1 MMKVYQFHVLFIWLL
16 FVLSNGA
23 GNNAARPA
31 VINIGALFDFNSTIG
46 KVAKIAVQEAVDD
59 INSDSSILNGSK
71 LKLIMRDSVCSGF
84 LGFIQAMQL
93 MEAEVLAIIGPQ
105 SSVVAHMAKLIA
117 SELQIPL
124 LSFAATDPTL
134 TPLNSPFFVRTT
146 ICDYYQMA
154 AISEMVDYYG
164 WREVVAVFDDDD
176 YGRNGVAALDD
187 ALADKLGRISYK
199 AAIPPSTNVS
209 RSDIMDIFVKIA
221 MLESRVII
229 LHVNPHSGRLI
240 FNVASYLGMIG
251 NGYVWIS
258 TDWLSSLIDSYSPL
272 PSGIMSSIQ
281 GFLILRPHTPDSS
294 RKRAFISRWK
304 NMDIDSLGLN
314 AFALYAYDSVS
325 MLAHAIDAFLN
336 QGGNISFSSDPRMN
350 SLNRSDQY
358 LQGMRIFD
366 GGQALLSNI
375 LQSNLTGL
383 TGPLKFNEDRSLVD
397 PAYEI
402 INVIGTGYR
411 QIGYWSSYS
420 GLSTISPESLY
431 SRPPN
436 RSSAN
441 QHLYPV
447 FWPDGSTTV
456 PRGWVFPNSGTQ
468 LKIGVPLRV
477 SFKEF
482 VSRVPGSRDSFKGFC
497 IDVFQ
502 AAVNLLSYPVPYEFV
517 AFGDGYKNPNYT
529 DLVNMIAAG
538 NFDAAV
544 GDIAIVTSRTRM
556 VDFTQPFASSGL
568 VVVAP
573 FKKLSSGPW
582 AFLQP
587 FSPLMWGVIVLSF
600 ITVGV
605 VVWILE
611 HRINDEFR
619 GSPARQ
625 CITILWFSFSTLTFS
640 HKENTL
646 SCLGR
651 MVVIIWLFV
660 VLILTSSYTASLT
673 SILTVQQLS
682 SPIKGIDSLIIGN
695 EQIGYQAG
703 SFAEMYLIEELN
715 ISKSRLVE
723 LNSPGEYAEALRV
736 GRIDALVDELPYVE
750 LFLSSQCDY
759 RIVGPEFT
767 RSGWGF
773 AFPRDSPL
781 APDMSTAILKLSENG
796 DLQRIHDKWLTTSSC
811 SQDNTEIES
820 SQLHLGSFL
829 GLFLLCGVACIVALC
844 IYFTRIC
851 HRFHRTSRTQ
861 VVSELQGSNSNLQR
875 LRTLISLIDEKKD
888 MSQTRK
894 KRREREED
902 SPFDDDDRDEECG
915 RSAKRNQSH
924 ISRDD
929 DTDSNL

>member
-1 MMKVYQFHVLFIWLL
+1 MNIYRFRVLFIYLL
-16 FVLSNGA
+16 FVVSNGA
-23 GNNAARPA
+23 GNDAARPA
-31 VINIGALFDFNSTIG
+31 VINVGALFNFNSSIG
-46 KVAKIAVQEAVDD
+46 KVAKIALQEAVNDV
-59 INSDSSILNGSK
+59 NSDSSVLHGTKLN
-71 LKLIMRDSVCSGF
+71 LIMKESVCSGF

-93 MEAEVLAIIGPQ
+93 MAKEVVAIIGPQ
-105 SSVVAHMAKLIA
+105 SSAVAHMVTLIA
-117 SELQIPL
+117 KELQTPL
-124 LSFAATDPTL
+124 LSFAATDATL
-134 TPLNSPFFVRTT
+134 TPLNSPFFVRAT
-146 ICDYYQMA
+146 ICDYYQMT
-154 AISEMVDYYG
+154 AISELVDYYG

-176 YGRNGVAALDD
+176 YGRNGIAALDD

-199 AAIPPSTNVS
+199 AAIPPTTSVT

-229 LHVNPHSGRLI
+229 LHVNSHSGRII

-251 NGYVWIS
+251 NGYAWIS
-258 TDWLSSLIDSYSPL
+258 TDWLSSLLDSYSPL
-272 PSGIMSSIQ
+272 PSDMINSMQ
-281 GFLILRPHTPDSS
+281 GFLVMRAHTRDSN
-294 RKRAFISRWK
+294 RKKAFASRWK
-304 NMDIDSLGLN
+304 SITGGSPGLN

-325 MLAHAIDAFLN
+325 ILAHAIDAYLN
-336 QGGNISFSSDPRMN
+336 QGGNVSFSSDTKLHSSN
-350 SLNRSDQY
+350 SSERF
-358 LQGMRIFD
+358 LQGMRKFD
-366 GGQALLSNI
+366 GGPALLSSILKTNI
-375 LQSNLTGL
+375 TGL
-383 TGPLKFNEDRSLVD
+383 TGPLKFNSERSLVD
-397 PAYEI
+397 PAYDI

-411 QIGYWSSYS
+411 VVGYWSNYS
-420 GLSTISPESLY
+420 GLSTTLPESLY

-441 QHLYPV
+441 QHLHPV
-447 FWPDGSTTV
+447 FWPDGSTTP

-482 VSRVPGSRDSFKGFC
+482 VSRVPGTNDMFKGFC

-502 AAVNLLSYPVPYEFV
+502 SAVNLLPYPVPYEFV
-517 AFGDGYKNPNYT
+517 SFGDGHKNPNYT
-529 DLVNMIAAG
+529 DLVNMILAG
-538 NFDAAV
+538 KFDAAV
-544 GDIAIVTSRTRM
+544 GDIAIVTSRTKI
-556 VDFTQPFASSGL
+556 VDFTQPFVSSGL

-573 FKKLSSGPW
+573 FKKLNSGAW
-582 AFLQP
+582 AFLEP

-600 ITVGV
+600 LTVGV

-619 GSPARQ
+619 GSPTRQ
-625 CITILWFSFSTLTFS
+625 FITILWFSFSTLTFS
-640 HKENTL
+640 HKENTI

-682 SPIKGIDSLIIGN
+682 SAIKGIDSLVAGN
-695 EQIGYQAG
+695 ERIGYQAG
-703 SFAEMYLIEELN
+703 SFAQMYLTEELN

-723 LNSPGEYAEALRV
+723 LTSPEEYAEALRV

-820 SQLHLGSFL
+820 SQLHLKSFL
-829 GLFLLCGVACIVALC
+829 GLFLLCGIACIVALC

-851 HRFHRTSRTQ
+851 RRFHHASRNQ
-861 VVSELQGSNSNLQR
+861 VVSEFQGSNSNLQR
-875 LRTLISLIDEKKD
+875 LRTLITLIDEKKD
-888 MSQTRK
+888 PSKKRK
-894 KRREREED
+894 KSREIED
-902 SPFDDDDRDEECG
+902 SPFEDERGEESE
-915 RSAKRNQSH
+915 RSAKRNQSQ
-924 ISRDD
+924 ISRDG
-929 DTDSNL
+929 DSD

>member
-1 MMKVYQFHVLFIWLL
+1 MLA
-16 FVLSNGA
+16 NGPA
-23 GNNAARPA
+23 NDAARPA
-31 VINIGALFDFNSTIG
+31 VINIGALFNFNSTVG
-46 KVAKIAVQEAVDD
+46 KVAKIAIQEAVDD
-59 INSDSSILNGSK
+59 VNADSSILNGSK
-71 LKLIMRDSVCSGF
+71 LNLIMRDSVCSGF

-93 MEAEVLAIIGPQ
+93 METEVVAVIGPQ
-105 SSVVAHMAKLIA
+105 SSTVAHMVNLIA

-134 TPLNSPFFVRTT
+134 TPLDSPFFVRTT

-154 AISEMVDYYG
+154 AISEMIDYYG
-164 WREVVAVFDDDD
+164 WREVVAVFDDDE

-187 ALADKLGRISYK
+187 ALADKLGRIIHK
-199 AAIPPSTNVS
+199 AAIPPSTNVT

-221 MLESRVII
+221 LLESRVII

-251 NGYVWIS
+251 NGYAWIS

-272 PSGIMSSIQ
+272 PSQMMNSMQ
-281 GFLILRPHTPDSS
+281 GFLVLRPHTPDSE
-294 RKRAFISRWK
+294 RKRAFVSRWK
-304 NMDIDSLGLN
+304 DMAGGSPNLN

-325 MLAHAIDAFLN
+325 MLAHAIGAFLN
-336 QGGNISFSSDPRMN
+336 QGGNISFSSD
-350 SLNRSDQY
+350 SKLHLLNGNERY
-358 LQGMRIFD
+358 LQALRVFD
-366 GGQALLSNI
+366 GGQALLNNI
-375 LQSNLTGL
+375 LQSNIMGL
-383 TGPLKFNEDRSLVD
+383 TGVLKFDSDRSLVN
-397 PAYEI
+397 PAYDI

-411 QIGYWSSYS
+411 QVGYWSNYS
-420 GLSTISPESLY
+420 GLSTTSPETLY

-441 QHLYPV
+441 QHLHPA

-456 PRGWVFPNSGTQ
+456 PRGWVFPNSGAQ

-477 SFKEF
+477 SFKDF
-482 VSRVPGSRDSFKGFC
+482 VSRVPGSSNSFKGFC

-502 AAVNLLSYPVPYEFV
+502 SAVSLLAYPVPFEFV
-517 AFGDGYKNPNYT
+517 AFGDGHKNPNYT
-529 DLVNMIAAG
+529 ELVNMIAAG

-544 GDIAIVTSRTRM
+544 GDIAIVTSRTRI
-556 VDFTQPFASSGL
+556 VDFTQPFVSSGL

-573 FKKLSSGPW
+573 FKRLNSGAW
-582 AFLQP
+582 AFLEP

-619 GSPARQ
+619 GSPTRQ

-682 SPIKGIDSLIIGN
+682 SPIKGIDSLISGN
-695 EQIGYQAG
+695 ERIGYQAG
-703 SFAEMYLIEELN
+703 SFAEQYMTEELN

-723 LNSPGEYAEALRV
+723 LNSPEEYADALRN
-736 GRIDALVDELPYVE
+736 RSIDALVDELPYVE
-750 LFLSSQCDY
+750 LFLSSQCDF

-796 DLQRIHDKWLTTSSC
+796 DLQRIHDKWLTKSSC

-820 SQLHLGSFL
+820 SQLHLKSFL
-829 GLFLLCGVACIVALC
+829 GLFLLCGIACIVALC

-861 VVSELQGSNSNLQR
+861 VVSELQGSKSNLQR
-875 LRTLISLIDEKKD
+875 LRTLINLIDERED
-888 MSQTRK
+888 PSNRRK
-894 KRREREED
+894 KRRERED
-902 SPFDDDDRDEECG
+902 SPFDDERDDEFG
-915 RSAKRNQSH
+915 RSAKRNQPQ
-924 ISRDD
+924 IPGDG

>member
-1 MMKVYQFHVLFIWLL
+1 MMKVYRLRVLFICL
-16 FVLSNGA
+16 FVLANGPA
-23 GNNAARPA
+23 NDAARPA
-31 VINIGALFDFNSTIG
+31 VINIGALFNFNSTVG
-46 KVAKIAVQEAVDD
+46 KVAKIAIQEAVDD
-59 INSDSSILNGSK
+59 VNADSSILNGSK
-71 LKLIMRDSVCSGF
+71 LNLIMRDSVCSGF

-93 MEAEVLAIIGPQ
+93 METEVVAVIGPQ
-105 SSVVAHMAKLIA
+105 SSTVAHMVNLIA

-134 TPLNSPFFVRTT
+134 TPLDSPFFVRTT

-154 AISEMVDYYG
+154 AISEMIDYYG
-164 WREVVAVFDDDD
+164 WREVVAVFDDDE

-187 ALADKLGRISYK
+187 ALADKLGRIIHK
-199 AAIPPSTNVS
+199 AAIPPSTNVT

-221 MLESRVII
+221 LLESRVII

-251 NGYVWIS
+251 NGYAWIS

-272 PSGIMSSIQ
+272 PSQMMNSMQ
-281 GFLILRPHTPDSS
+281 GFLVLRPHTPDSE
-294 RKRAFISRWK
+294 RKRAFVSRWK
-304 NMDIDSLGLN
+304 DMAGGSPNLN

-325 MLAHAIDAFLN
+325 MLAHAIGAFLN
-336 QGGNISFSSDPRMN
+336 QGGNISFSSD
-350 SLNRSDQY
+350 SKLHLLNGNERY
-358 LQGMRIFD
+358 LQALRVFD
-366 GGQALLSNI
+366 GGQALLNNI
-375 LQSNLTGL
+375 LQSNIMGL
-383 TGPLKFNEDRSLVD
+383 TGVLKFDSDRSLVN
-397 PAYEI
+397 PAYDI

-411 QIGYWSSYS
+411 QVGYWSNYS
-420 GLSTISPESLY
+420 GLSTTSPETLY

-441 QHLYPV
+441 QHLHPA

-456 PRGWVFPNSGTQ
+456 PRGWVFPNSGAQ

-477 SFKEF
+477 SFKDF
-482 VSRVPGSRDSFKGFC
+482 VSRVPGSSNSFKGFC

-502 AAVNLLSYPVPYEFV
+502 SAVSLLAYPVPFEFV
-517 AFGDGYKNPNYT
+517 AFGDGHKNPNYT
-529 DLVNMIAAG
+529 ELVNMIAAG

-544 GDIAIVTSRTRM
+544 GDIAIVTSRTRI
-556 VDFTQPFASSGL
+556 VDFTQPFVSSGL

-573 FKKLSSGPW
+573 FKRLNSGAW
-582 AFLQP
+582 AFLEP

-619 GSPARQ
+619 GSPTRQ

-682 SPIKGIDSLIIGN
+682 SPIKGIDSLISGN
-695 EQIGYQAG
+695 ERIGYQAG
-703 SFAEMYLIEELN
+703 SFAEQYMTEELN

-723 LNSPGEYAEALRV
+723 LNSPEEYADALRN
-736 GRIDALVDELPYVE
+736 RSIDALVDELPYVE
-750 LFLSSQCDY
+750 LFLSSQCDF

-796 DLQRIHDKWLTTSSC
+796 DLQRIHDKWLTKSSC

-820 SQLHLGSFL
+820 SQLHLKSFL
-829 GLFLLCGVACIVALC
+829 GLFLLCGIACIVALC

-861 VVSELQGSNSNLQR
+861 VVSELQGSKSNLQR
-875 LRTLISLIDEKKD
+875 LRTLINLIDERED
-888 MSQTRK
+888 PSNRRK
-894 KRREREED
+894 KRRERED
-902 SPFDDDDRDEECG
+902 SPFDDERDDEFG
-915 RSAKRNQSH
+915 RSAKRNQPQ
-924 ISRDD
+924 IPGDG

>member
-1 MMKVYQFHVLFIWLL
+1 MMKVYWLRVLFICL
-16 FVLSNGA
+16 FVLANGPA
-23 GNNAARPA
+23 NDAARPA
-31 VINIGALFDFNSTIG
+31 VINIGALFNFNSTVG
-46 KVAKIAVQEAVDD
+46 KVAKIAIQEAVDD
-59 INSDSSILNGSK
+59 VNADSSILNGSK
-71 LKLIMRDSVCSGF
+71 LNLIMRDSVCSGF

-93 MEAEVLAIIGPQ
+93 METEVVAVIGPQ
-105 SSVVAHMAKLIA
+105 SSTVAHMVNLIA

-134 TPLNSPFFVRTT
+134 TPLDSPFFVRTT

-154 AISEMVDYYG
+154 AISEMIDYYG
-164 WREVVAVFDDDD
+164 WREVVAVFDDDE

-187 ALADKLGRISYK
+187 ALADKLGRIIHK
-199 AAIPPSTNVS
+199 AAIPPSTNVT

-221 MLESRVII
+221 LLESRVII

-251 NGYVWIS
+251 NGYAWIS

-272 PSGIMSSIQ
+272 PSQMMNSMQ
-281 GFLILRPHTPDSS
+281 GFLVLRPHTPDSE
-294 RKRAFISRWK
+294 RKRAFVSRWK
-304 NMDIDSLGLN
+304 DMAGGSPNLN

-325 MLAHAIDAFLN
+325 MLAHAIGAFLN
-336 QGGNISFSSDPRMN
+336 QGGNISFSSD
-350 SLNRSDQY
+350 SKLHLLNGNERY
-358 LQGMRIFD
+358 LQALRVFD
-366 GGQALLSNI
+366 GGQALLNNI
-375 LQSNLTGL
+375 LQSNIMGL
-383 TGPLKFNEDRSLVD
+383 TGVLKFDSDRSLVN
-397 PAYEI
+397 PAYDI

-411 QIGYWSSYS
+411 QVGYWSNYS
-420 GLSTISPESLY
+420 GLSTTSPETLY

-441 QHLYPV
+441 QHLHPA

-456 PRGWVFPNSGTQ
+456 PRGWVFPNSGAQ

-477 SFKEF
+477 SFKDF
-482 VSRVPGSRDSFKGFC
+482 VSRVPGSSNSFKGFC

-502 AAVNLLSYPVPYEFV
+502 SAVSLLAYPVPFEFV
-517 AFGDGYKNPNYT
+517 AFGDGHKNPNYT
-529 DLVNMIAAG
+529 ELVNMIAAG

-544 GDIAIVTSRTRM
+544 GDIAIVTSRTRI
-556 VDFTQPFASSGL
+556 VDFTQPFVSSGL

-573 FKKLSSGPW
+573 FKRLNSGAW
-582 AFLQP
+582 AFLEP

-619 GSPARQ
+619 GSPTRQ

-682 SPIKGIDSLIIGN
+682 SPIKGIDSLISGN
-695 EQIGYQAG
+695 ERIGYQAG
-703 SFAEMYLIEELN
+703 SFAEQYMTEELN

-723 LNSPGEYAEALRV
+723 LNSPEEYADALRN
-736 GRIDALVDELPYVE
+736 RSIDALVDELPYVE
-750 LFLSSQCDY
+750 LFLSSQCDF

-796 DLQRIHDKWLTTSSC
+796 DLQRIHDKWLTKSSC

-820 SQLHLGSFL
+820 SQLHLKSFL
-829 GLFLLCGVACIVALC
+829 GLFLLCGIACIVALC

-861 VVSELQGSNSNLQR
+861 VVSELQGSKSNLQR
-875 LRTLISLIDEKKD
+875 LRTLINLIDERED
-888 MSQTRK
+888 PSNRRK
-894 KRREREED
+894 KRRERED
-902 SPFDDDDRDEECG
+902 SPFDDERDDEFG
-915 RSAKRNQSH
+915 RSAKRNQPQ
-924 ISRDD
+924 IPGDG